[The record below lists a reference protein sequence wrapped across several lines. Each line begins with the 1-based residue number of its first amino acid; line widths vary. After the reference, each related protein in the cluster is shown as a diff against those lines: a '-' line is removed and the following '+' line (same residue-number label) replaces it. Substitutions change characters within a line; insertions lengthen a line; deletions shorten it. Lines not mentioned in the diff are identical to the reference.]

1 MIDEN
6 LTVGVHNIWHLT
18 AHTLSLPPLFPSSFS
33 SYPFSLTLNIRV
45 IEAKL
50 EDELSLR
57 NEATAAS
64 QALDDLK
71 QECSQYDNQARGLET
86 EIKQAETQL
95 RCYFMPLSFIA
106 QYVCC
111 HSSICCTVPCYF
123 LLLSL

>member
-1 MIDEN
+1 M
-6 LTVGVHNIWHLT
+6 
-18 AHTLSLPPLFPSSFS
+18 
-33 SYPFSLTLNIRV
+33 

-95 RCYFMPLSFIA
+95 RYFIAPLSFIA
-106 QYVCC
+106 QYVCS

-123 LLLSL
+123 LLLSLCANVCFLVVRIVQLYHLLFIILFSTHQSFT